1 MSEELNLASI
11 ENTDNILNQVPLL
24 RGGLGRGF
32 SFCLNNQLN

>member
-24 RGGLGRGF
+24 PKGEGI
-32 SFCLNNQLN
+32 LNS